1 MYGACKIEYEEKK
14 KKLKVTKKKYEWDDV
29 GPIINDM
36 KQAILLN
43 CFIELRSMCCSLL
56 KEANAILLNM
66 NEMMCIVYCEDE
78 EMESSLLLKV

>member
-1 MYGACKIEYEEKK
+1 MYGLMACKWIWGKEEE
-14 KKLKVTKKKYEWDDV
+14 TESYKKKYEWDAV
-29 GPIINDM
+29 GPIVNDM

-56 KEANAILLNM
+56 KEANAILLKYEWND
-66 NEMMCIVYCEDE
+66 VYCEDE